1 MSATLKT
8 FHVRLITRS
17 FYDGVV
23 EAESAEDAKERTY
36 HIWRTACPH
45 PFGRSDDDELTS
57 VETDEV
63 RSVHSVPID
72 TRLADIA
79 KTVLGIPTLE
89 TRGADSLDFH
99 TVGVWQ
105 VTEALQAASLSSDA
119 QAGINA
125 EILAILRRFVET
137 ADDYLP
143 DGIDDPAYSPEAE
156 LLSDAR
162 NVLAKCEGGA
172 A

>member
-1 MSATLKT
+1 MSTTLKQ

-23 EAESAEDAKERTY
+23 EAESAEDAEERTY
-36 HIWRTACPH
+36 HLWRTECPH
-45 PFGRSDDDELTS
+45 PFERCDDDELIA

-63 RSVHSVPID
+63 TPMHPVPID

-79 KTVLGIPTLE
+79 KTALGIPTLE

-99 TVGVWQ
+99 TVSVWQ
-105 VTEALQAASLSSDA
+105 VRQALHSACLSGDA
-119 QAGINA
+119 KGGIHA
-125 EILAILRRFVET
+125 EILSVLRRFVET

-172 A
+172 S